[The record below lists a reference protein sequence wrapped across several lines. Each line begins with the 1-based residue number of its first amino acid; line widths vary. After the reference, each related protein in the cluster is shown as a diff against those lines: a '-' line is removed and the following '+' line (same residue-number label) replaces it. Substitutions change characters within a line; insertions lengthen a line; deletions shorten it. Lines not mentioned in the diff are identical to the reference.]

1 MGVLPRRLIK
11 QNLNQV
17 EVFLQDDNNEFIVVQ
32 DLPDTFGQGRSSFKV
47 FGSDFLK
54 QGVKLRA
61 EILDSAGTPIFITP
75 VTYRYNGGL
84 PTLPYTYFT
93 VEVYSPPINVG
104 GKAELIIL
112 GELDNEKINV
122 PQEFVGRYNVKFR
135 KTINID
141 VAKTINDAPILF
153 YKKPSITT
161 TEIVKKRLVPR
172 GSNTTI
178 TRVISGSGISG
189 FPLNAGDRYY
199 PDPSKIVRGT
209 VGETPP
215 NTDTSDT
222 QQETSTIKE
231 APGGDFTELVN
242 LKSFKTG
249 EVRTP
254 KILAKANKFELFSSE
269 EPPTMKIFSTGSL
282 FTSDMVGG
290 EIRIP
295 SQSII
300 VYNPKQYIG

>member
-11 QNLNQV
+11 QNLNLV

-61 EILDSAGTPIFITP
+61 ELLDSAGTPIFITP

-135 KTINID
+135 K
-141 VAKTINDAPILF
+141 
-153 YKKPSITT
+153 
-161 TEIVKKRLVPR
+161 
-172 GSNTTI
+172 
-178 TRVISGSGISG
+178 
-189 FPLNAGDRYY
+189 
-199 PDPSKIVRGT
+199 
-209 VGETPP
+209 
-215 NTDTSDT
+215 
-222 QQETSTIKE
+222 
-231 APGGDFTELVN
+231 
-242 LKSFKTG
+242 
-249 EVRTP
+249 
-254 KILAKANKFELFSSE
+254 
-269 EPPTMKIFSTGSL
+269 
-282 FTSDMVGG
+282 
-290 EIRIP
+290 
-295 SQSII
+295 QSILMLQ
-300 VYNPKQYIG
+300 KLSMMHQYYFIKNHRLPQLRLLRNV

>member
-54 QGVKLRA
+54 QGIKLRA

-112 GELDNEKINV
+112 GELDNE
-122 PQEFVGRYNVKFR
+122 
-135 KTINID
+135 
-141 VAKTINDAPILF
+141 
-153 YKKPSITT
+153 
-161 TEIVKKRLVPR
+161 
-172 GSNTTI
+172 
-178 TRVISGSGISG
+178 
-189 FPLNAGDRYY
+189 
-199 PDPSKIVRGT
+199 
-209 VGETPP
+209 
-215 NTDTSDT
+215 
-222 QQETSTIKE
+222 
-231 APGGDFTELVN
+231 
-242 LKSFKTG
+242 
-249 EVRTP
+249 
-254 KILAKANKFELFSSE
+254 
-269 EPPTMKIFSTGSL
+269 
-282 FTSDMVGG
+282 
-290 EIRIP
+290 
-295 SQSII
+295 
-300 VYNPKQYIG
+300 